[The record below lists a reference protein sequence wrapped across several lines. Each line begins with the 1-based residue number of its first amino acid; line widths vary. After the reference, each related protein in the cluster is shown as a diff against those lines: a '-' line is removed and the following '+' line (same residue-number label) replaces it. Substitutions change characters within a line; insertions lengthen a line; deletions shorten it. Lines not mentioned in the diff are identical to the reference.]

1 MDAWAAGIASF
12 LGGAGFVG
20 LLRYV
25 IRNKELTLSNEAA
38 LRQELQAQIT
48 RLNERIEQLE
58 LERETL
64 QKQYNELYKMNA
76 DLRALLKKESPTNG
90 KHTQHTIPSTNT
102 KDTSTNTETKEN

>member
-1 MDAWAAGIASF
+1 MDAWIAGFASF

-58 LERETL
+58 NERETL

-76 DLRALLKKESPTNG
+76 DLRAILKKESPNG
-90 KHTQHTIPSTNT
+90 KHPQHTVSSTNT
-102 KDTSTNTETKEN
+102 KASTNTETKED